1 MTPNTISDWMDRASV
16 EAYAATVTL
25 MEFASSFY
33 DGCSDRK
40 QGTISSNIIND
51 CIACFQHL
59 ASIDGHMHLDDFAS
73 ALIVWFGLLW
83 RGKIIKKYYLKVERH
98 LPSGK

>member
-1 MTPNTISDWMDRASV
+1 MTSNNVADWMKKASI
-16 EAYAATVTL
+16 EAYAATITL
-25 MEFASSFY
+25 MEFGSSFY

-73 ALIVWFGLLW
+73 ALIAWFALLY
-83 RGKIIKKYYLKVERH
+83 RGKIIKMVI
-98 LPSGK
+98 